1 MKANYWKILFAATLL
16 WWSAGADLEARIKND
31 EASAEFLAQKIA
43 ESSGGT
49 PAQYMSYARK
59 LARTLNKFDDV
70 KQRKIIKGP
79 LPGDGGDDGNNGH
92 GNDDD
97 GHDDSNPGHGN

>member
-1 MKANYWKILFAATLL
+1 MKANFYRTLLAAALL
-16 WWSAGADLEARIKND
+16 WWSAGADLEAKVKND
-31 EASAEFLAQKIA
+31 EASAQFLAQKIA

-59 LARTLNKFDDV
+59 LARTLNKFGAV

-79 LPGDGGDDGNNGH
+79 LPGGDDDDDD
-92 GNDDD
+92 DDD
-97 GHDDSNPGHGN
+97 GKNGNGNGN